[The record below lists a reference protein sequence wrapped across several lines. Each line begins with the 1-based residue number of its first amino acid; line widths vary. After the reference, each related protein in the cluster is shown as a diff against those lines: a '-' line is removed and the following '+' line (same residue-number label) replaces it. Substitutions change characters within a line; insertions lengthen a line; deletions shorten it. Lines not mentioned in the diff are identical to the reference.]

1 MNGHR
6 AVIELRREEYTRR
19 VALKS
24 NRRRLFFSMY
34 TVMSYFALNDVQ
46 DRISAQAANI
56 LSYRGPSYGHFKTS
70 LSLQYWFGIPR
81 DVSFSGLL
89 MDIDGMKAIV
99 QSKRS
104 DRTEEVNYMQAL
116 GSRASAMEHLVP
128 EQMFSTQAAPAQGIS
143 SVKAIALAAA
153 EGQKIYT
160 ITQSNLDSALAAITL
175 DQQTEN
181 EIRAATYAGM
191 TVTTHEALINYAGW
205 TGAGYN
211 LIDPVSGAGA
221 YKISGGANG
230 SVILTSNEYAA
241 LVILGGMLL
250 VPLTA
255 GALVYLLPVLIHVLI
270 FITAVL
276 LAISIEYAIRNCDS
290 LQALV
295 FSVIALSAFILAI
308 MAEFPLLLALVVFN
322 VDLFVFLVSDG
333 C

>member
-1 MNGHR
+1 
-6 AVIELRREEYTRR
+6 
-19 VALKS
+19 
-24 NRRRLFFSMY
+24 
-34 TVMSYFALNDVQ
+34 
-46 DRISAQAANI
+46 
-56 LSYRGPSYGHFKTS
+56 
-70 LSLQYWFGIPR
+70 
-81 DVSFSGLL
+81 
-89 MDIDGMKAIV
+89 MKAIV
-99 QSKRS
+99 QSKRI

-116 GSRASAMEHLVP
+116 GSRASAMEYLVP

-143 SVKAIALAAA
+143 SDKAIALAAA

-160 ITQSNLDSALAAITL
+160 ITQSNVDSALAAITL

-181 EIRAATYAGM
+181 EIRAAVYTGM